1 LIDESELSPSSSN
14 LDDAPDEHLVLAAQA
29 GDDSSL
35 EAVFRRY
42 RKLIRANA
50 RNYFLIGGDQE
61 DVVQESMI
69 GLFKAVRD
77 FRAQH
82 ETSFRSFALLC
93 IRNQV
98 FSAIKSATRLKH
110 SLLNSSTSFFAGDP
124 TGEEADLL
132 ERLSVAS
139 SHHDPAHAV
148 VDAEE
153 ALLLSAELDELLSP
167 LERSVLDLL
176 VQGRSYAEIAEELSC
191 GVKSVDNAAQ
201 RIRGKL
207 ERRLRAV

>member
-1 LIDESELSPSSSN
+1 MIDESELRPDRGVH
-14 LDDAPDEHLVLAAQA
+14 DDAPDEHLVLAAQA
-29 GDDSSL
+29 GDDHSL
-35 EAVFRRY
+35 EVVFRRY

-77 FRAQH
+77 FRDQH
-82 ETSFRSFALLC
+82 DTSFRSFALLC

-110 SLLNSSTSFFAGDP
+110 SLLNTSTSFFVGDP
-124 TGEEADLL
+124 TGEESDLL
-132 ERLSVAS
+132 ERLDMS
-139 SHHDPAHAV
+139 SSLHDPAHAV

-153 ALLLSAELDELLSP
+153 ALLLSAELDELLSA

-176 VQGRSYAEIAEELSC
+176 VQGRSYADIAAELGC

-207 ERRLRAV
+207 ERRLRAC

>member
-1 LIDESELSPSSSN
+1 LIDESELKPAKGA
-14 LDDAPDEHLVLAAQA
+14 LDDAPDELLVLAAQK
-29 GDDSSL
+29 GDDQSL

-77 FRAQH
+77 FREQH
-82 ETSFRSFALLC
+82 DTSFRSFALLC

-110 SLLNSSTSFFAGDP
+110 SLLNTSTSFFVGDA

-132 ERLSVAS
+132 ERLAVTNTQQ
-139 SHHDPAHAV
+139 DPAHAV

-176 VQGRSYAEIAEELSC
+176 VQGRSYAEIAAELDC

-207 ERRLRAV
+207 ERRLRAG

>member
-1 LIDESELSPSSSN
+1 MIEERELRSAKTALDET
-14 LDDAPDEHLVLAAQA
+14 PDETLVLAAQA
-29 GDDSSL
+29 GDDHSL

-77 FRAQH
+77 FREQH
-82 ETSFRSFALLC
+82 DTSFRSFALLC

-110 SLLNSSTSFFAGDP
+110 SLLNTSTSFFAGDA

-132 ERLSVAS
+132 ERLAVS
-139 SHHDPAHAV
+139 STHHHDPAHAV

-153 ALLLSAELDELLSP
+153 ALLLSAELD
-167 LERSVLDLL
+167 
-176 VQGRSYAEIAEELSC
+176 C

>member
-1 LIDESELSPSSSN
+1 MIEERELEQPRHHV
-14 LDDAPDEHLVLAAQA
+14 DTPDEHLVLAAQA
-29 GDDSSL
+29 GDDQSL
-35 EAVFRRY
+35 ETVFRRY

-50 RNYFLIGGDQE
+50 RNYFLIGGDHE

-77 FRAQH
+77 FREQH

-98 FSAIKSATRLKH
+98 YSAIKSATRLKH
-110 SLLNSSTSFFAGDP
+110 SLLNTSTSFFTGDA

-132 ERLSVAS
+132 ERLSVVGHA
-139 SHHDPAHAV
+139 HDPAHAV
-148 VDAEE
+148 IDAEE

-176 VQGRSYAEIAEELSC
+176 VQGRSYAEIAGELDC

-207 ERRLRAV
+207 ERRLRAG

>member
-1 LIDESELSPSSSN
+1 MIDERDLRESHHGG
-14 LDDAPDEHLVLAAQA
+14 DDTPDELLVLAAQA
-29 GDDSSL
+29 GDDKSL
-35 EAVFRRY
+35 EVVFRRY

-77 FRAQH
+77 FREQH
-82 ETSFRSFALLC
+82 DTSFRSFALLC

-110 SLLNSSTSFFAGDP
+110 SLLNTSTSFFLGDH

-132 ERLSVAS
+132 ERLAVSGHA
-139 SHHDPAHAV
+139 HDPAHAV

-153 ALLLSAELDELLSP
+153 ALLLSDELDELLSP

-176 VQGRSYAEIAEELSC
+176 VQGRTYAEIAGELGC

-207 ERRLRAV
+207 ERRLRAS